1 MAQVPVGLPEMS
13 AEDEAVVFAFYG
25 SLEKAQEVH
34 VWLESA
40 VNQLQQ
46 AACEHLGLQPI
57 QFLAG
62 LQATVAYHLDVIQNK
77 VVFVDVPD
85 TNEQES

>member
-1 MAQVPVGLPEMS
+1 MAQVPVGLPEMT
-13 AEDEAVVFAFYG
+13 AEDEEMVFAFYG
-25 SLEKAQEVH
+25 SREKAQEVH

-40 VNQLQQ
+40 VGQLQQ

-62 LQATVAYHLDVIQNK
+62 LQATVAYHLDVAKNRVIY
-77 VVFVDVPD
+77 VDVPD